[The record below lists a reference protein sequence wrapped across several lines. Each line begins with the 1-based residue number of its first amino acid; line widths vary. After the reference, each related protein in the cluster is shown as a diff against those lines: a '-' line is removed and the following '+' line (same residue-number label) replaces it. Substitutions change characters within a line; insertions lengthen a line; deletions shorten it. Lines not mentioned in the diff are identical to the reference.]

1 MTEKLNTNTVNCDE
15 HLALKNLFNE
25 ISDDELEIAKKYIKA
40 LEQVNKKSESK
51 PKG

>member
-1 MTEKLNTNTVNCDE
+1 MSENQNSKVVNLDE

-25 ISDDELEIAKKYIKA
+25 ISDDELEIAKKYIEA
-40 LEQVNKKSESK
+40 LEHLNKKAESK

>member
-1 MTEKLNTNTVNCDE
+1 MSENQNSKVVNLAE

-25 ISDDELEIAKKYIKA
+25 ISDDELEIAKKYIEA
-40 LEQVNKKSESK
+40 LEHLNKKSENK

>member
-1 MTEKLNTNTVNCDE
+1 MTEKPNTNTVNCDE

-25 ISDDELEIAKKYIKA
+25 ISDDELEIAKKYIEA
-40 LEQVNKKSESK
+40 LEHLNKKAESK